1 MPASFADLLTTKTL
15 ADWKKTIV
23 DTATAVALRTENWVD
38 GGYTRTL
45 VALFGQLHTIGGSV
59 VRIIAASGFLDT
71 AEGAWLTLLVR
82 NVFGV
87 SRIEATYASAP
98 DSLLLTNTGGGLF
111 VWDPGDI
118 IVAHSTT
125 KKTYKTTNGGTLNP
139 GVGQTLVLSLVAEEP
154 GSGSNAA
161 VGAITE
167 LVTTFL
173 GVECTNT
180 VGLVGLDEEKDPALR
195 ERARDSVALLALG
208 GIKRAY
214 EFIARSATNLAGV
227 SLGVSRV
234 RVMPAPGDGT
244 LTVYVATAS
253 GAMSGPD
260 VAIVQAAFDE
270 SVSPYGLNAT
280 AVSATN
286 LSVTAPCTV
295 YLPASLGISEAEA
308 QAKVLAAM
316 QAYVNALPIGG
327 VVISP
332 ATGKIY
338 WRALLAVAAGANP
351 GTLKAQ
357 LTSEVDIS
365 VAVDE
370 APVWAGVL
378 LDTTVIQVTA

>member
-1 MPASFADLLTTKTL
+1 M
-15 ADWKKTIV
+15 
-23 DTATAVALRTENWVD
+23 
-38 GGYTRTL
+38 
-45 VALFGQLHTIGGSV
+45 
-59 VRIIAASGFLDT
+59 
-71 AEGAWLTLLVR
+71 
-82 NVFGV
+82 
-87 SRIEATYASAP
+87 
-98 DSLLLTNTGGGLF
+98 TNTGGGLF

-118 IVAHSTT
+118 IVAHSST
-125 KKTYKTTNGGTLNP
+125 KKTYKTSSGGTLNP

-214 EFIARSATNLAGV
+214 EFIARSATNLVGV
-227 SLGVSRV
+227 SLGVTRV

-260 VAIVQAAFDE
+260 VAIVQAAFDAT
-270 SVSPYGLNAT
+270 VSPYGLNAT

-338 WRALLAVAAGANP
+338 WRALLAVAAGANS

-357 LTSEVDIS
+357 LTSEADIA
-365 VAVDE
+365 VAVSE

-378 LDTTVIQVTA
+378 ADTTVIQVTS